1 MRRRGLAFGGA
12 LAVVAVAFV
21 LLKLAWVHGTK
32 MPDPVKAAATLQTS
46 WGDPD
51 LQGIWRE
58 DLQTPLERDPKFAGR
73 DLLTDQEVEAAD
85 KRKALNI
92 SRDSRKDRGT
102 EKDVAGAYNAVFQ
115 AQRYT
120 SKRTSLI
127 VDPPDGRV
135 PSLTSEAQKRAA
147 ETREYLQA
155 LLQGTSGGRPG
166 PVSPRRKDS
175 PPYYNVDRMN
185 RVDGPEDRSLA
196 ERCMGG
202 GLPSWDGFNRIV
214 QSPDS
219 VSIVY
224 DVGQGQ
230 AFQRVIP
237 VNGSPHIASQ
247 IRQFWGDSRGRWE
260 GKMLVVDVTNF
271 SPKQDFRGSHEN
283 LHLIERW
290 TRLDANTLEYTVRIE
305 DPTLWTK
312 PWTVKVELNRQNEQA
327 NRIYYEPRCHEGNYG
342 LGGML
347 ANTRAAEHKF
357 AEGRGPNPATQD
369 NATPGG
375 AEAFE
380 EGAPVPPQ

>member
-1 MRRRGLAFGGA
+1 VA
-12 LAVVAVAFV
+12 AVAFV
-21 LLKLAWVHGTK
+21 LLKLVSVHGTT
-32 MPDPVKAAATLQTS
+32 MPAPVNAGAALQTP
-46 WGDPD
+46 WGSPD

-73 DLLTDQEVEAAD
+73 ELLTDQEVAAAD
-85 KRKALNI
+85 RRKGLNV

-115 AQRYT
+115 SQRYT

-135 PSLTSEAQKRAA
+135 PPLTPEAQKRAA

-166 PVSPRRKDS
+166 PVSPRRND
-175 PPYYNVDRMN
+175 PAPYYNVDRMN
-185 RVDGPEDRSLA
+185 RVDGPEDRSLT

-202 GLPSWDGFNRIV
+202 GLPNWGGFNRIV
-214 QSPDS
+214 QSPDA
-219 VSIVY
+219 VAILY

-230 AFQRVIP
+230 GFQRVIP
-237 VNGSPHIASQ
+237 LNGSPHLASQ

-260 GKMLVVDVTNF
+260 AKTLVVDVTNF
-271 SPKQDFRGSHEN
+271 SPAQDFRGSHEN
-283 LHLIERW
+283 LRLIERW
-290 TRLDANTLEYTVRIE
+290 TRLDANRLEYVSRIE
-305 DPTLWTK
+305 DPTVWTK
-312 PWTVKVELNRQNEQA
+312 PWTVKVELNRQNDQA
-327 NRIYYEPRCHEGNYG
+327 NRIYFEPRCHEGNAG
-342 LGGML
+342 LVGML

-357 AEGRGPNPATQD
+357 AEGRGPDPATQD

-380 EGAPVPPQ
+380 DGAPVPPR